1 MSAVAQPVVMLVPP
15 PLSAPFATPLSA
27 EGKIRPTPATI
38 SLVRSQ
44 VQALL
49 DSTSSY
55 HALAEPDRERLRKR
69 LTHIASYAAE
79 CARDV
84 WSQSEKLGQRPVLR
98 ERETRRGPLAMSAAA
113 PTRPGA
119 PQERPG
125 AVHQV
130 ARVTQEIVRAVA
142 FPVFVADL
150 IKGTF
155 NAIIQSNIQQL
166 EQFERLLENVTKT
179 VDEFMDGNI
188 TDAQAR
194 DWLQQRYPD
203 HIKVDG
209 GKAVPVDGADE
220 RPAPDFQRDLNT
232 PGSPSL
238 DGDSIESDLVPA
250 ARRRIAESRL
260 QILSTMVL
268 MGVNRIVVTGGKIR
282 ATMGFHIDATDR
294 THEEHAT
301 DLDFRAAAAGSFG
314 FGPWS
319 VSASTSFSY
328 VSSTRQNSDSDIH
341 VDTDL
346 TGEVEIHFKSDY
358 FPVERFANA
367 GTIGRIQSNTPV
379 PDANPLGDT
388 PPVGGTIGAY
398 QSPRAR
404 QRPTNAPTLPPIGS
418 PLPEARAPVQPT
430 DPAGGR
436 RHVEAPKDSIWYDP
450 SAHSDNAGGD
460 NAGGGKQATKP
471 AEGSGRSEK
480 PTADKSKSDAAPDK
494 GSAKPAKGKDAGKS
508 AGDAAQTPAPSADAT
523 KPAADGGTSP
533 ADPVTEGAAQGLE
546 EAYVGAQA
554 RYSPNVAAEN
564 GRRGRR

>member
-1 MSAVAQPVVMLVPP
+1 MSAVAYPIAALVPP
-15 PLSAPFATPLSA
+15 PLSPPFATSPLA
-27 EGKIRPTPATI
+27 KGMRPNPATA
-38 SLVRSQ
+38 SLVRSH

-49 DSTSSY
+49 DATSSY
-55 HALAEPDRERLRKR
+55 HALPEHEREHLRKN

-84 WSQSEKLGQRPVLR
+84 WSQSEKLGQRPLLR
-98 ERETRRGPLAMSAAA
+98 EREVRRGPLATAAAA
-113 PTRPGA
+113 PPRPGA

-125 AVHQV
+125 AVNQV
-130 ARVTQEIVRAVA
+130 ARVTQETIRAVA

-166 EQFERLLENVTKT
+166 EQFGRLLENVTKT
-179 VDEFMDGNI
+179 VDEFMNENI

-203 HIKVDG
+203 HIKVKD
-209 GKAVPVDGADE
+209 GKAGAADGADE
-220 RPAPDFQRDLNT
+220 RPAPDFSRDLNM
-232 PGSPSL
+232 PGSSSL
-238 DGDSIESDLVPA
+238 DDDSIENTLVPA
-250 ARRRIAESRL
+250 ARRRMAESRL

-294 THEEHAT
+294 SHEEHAT

-319 VSASTSFSY
+319 VSASTSFAY
-328 VSSTRQNSDSDIH
+328 VSSTRQNSDSEIH

-367 GTIGRIQSNTPV
+367 GTIGRIQGNTPV
-379 PDANPLGDT
+379 PEANPLGDA
-388 PPVGGTIGAY
+388 PAAGGTVGAY
-398 QSPRAR
+398 QSPRSR
-404 QRPTNAPTLPPIGS
+404 PRPTNSPTLPPIGS
-418 PLPEARAPVQPT
+418 ALPEPRMPVQPT
-430 DPAGGR
+430 PPVVV
-436 RHVEAPKDSIWYDP
+436 RHVDAPKDSIWYDP

-460 NAGGGKQATKP
+460 GSAQKGADQTAKDGKGNGANTP
-471 AEGSGRSEK
+471 PVTT
-480 PTADKSKSDAAPDK
+480 PTAK
-494 GSAKPAKGKDAGKS
+494 
-508 AGDAAQTPAPSADAT
+508 
-523 KPAADGGTSP
+523 DGGTSNKTTAEHAPSKNTPPP
-533 ADPVTEGAAQGLE
+533 ATGGGEGQKTPVPSDDKSAHADEAHSVAPAVPVTQD
-546 EAYVGAQA
+546 
-554 RYSPNVAAEN
+554 YSPYAFADN
-564 GRRGRR
+564 GRRGHR